1 MRLEEAG
8 VVWTHPNPCKPLD
21 DVRIVFRCDS
31 LHGQE
36 VRFEISDGGH
46 RKYFEK
52 AVTSGD
58 GEAEVMVKPGGTPG
72 VHHIKVW
79 TSLGENEH
87 YGRCGSFRVEA
98 RTGISSDNPV
108 VDESL
113 ELLEEGLRQSIDV
126 ACVEGRRTTY
136 YKHADNSRENFA
148 FPPFAVAALRYFI
161 QDVKTMFEALY
172 GQQWSDGRLPDHIYT
187 DGNPGWNGKRKIRT
201 VMADLETATAAMFCK
216 AWRAHGDDEWVRSLL
231 PSVEATLEYV
241 ISDPNVYDEEHALLK
256 RAHTLDEWDIQFPD
270 GEDGSSF
277 LNEATRFVLMQG
289 DTSAIFEASRL
300 LAELYTTLGREDRAR
315 YWRQRQGHYY
325 WRGNELFW
333 DGVKYR
339 HHIHLDPLDH
349 GDFDEDDQLAMSNS
363 WAITRGFADH
373 DKAVSIIREYMRR
386 LEETGDRFPWWS
398 LQPGYPDEL
407 GYFATEGAW
416 SKKQGE
422 YCNGGLFPWVGG
434 EICRGAFQHG
444 MEELAYTMLCDFHS
458 VITRDHGAVFTW
470 YDLDGNPGIN
480 APHHQTNY
488 DPWGMT
494 PWTQALIEEL
504 AGVQSKGKLFE
515 HVVCCPRWSAA
526 ETRTATAVAH
536 FPASGAY
543 FAYEYQLQSDQI
555 TLSFT
560 GTGRRVTFHVLL
572 PGWEECTEV
581 TLDGA
586 PVQFQQET
594 IEESVYINADA
605 EIEGVHE
612 LAIIGH

>member
-1 MRLEEAG
+1 
-8 VVWTHPNPCKPLD
+8 
-21 DVRIVFRCDS
+21 
-31 LHGQE
+31 
-36 VRFEISDGGH
+36 
-46 RKYFEK
+46 
-52 AVTSGD
+52 
-58 GEAEVMVKPGGTPG
+58 
-72 VHHIKVW
+72 
-79 TSLGENEH
+79 
-87 YGRCGSFRVEA
+87 VEA

-108 VDESL
+108 VDESF
-113 ELLEEGLRQSIDV
+113 ELLEEGLRQSID
-126 ACVEGRRTTY
+126 AAYVEGKRVTY

-172 GQQWSDGRLPDHIYT
+172 GQQWPDGRLPDHIYT
-187 DGNPGWNGKRKIRT
+187 DGNPGWNGKRGIRT

-216 AWRAHGDDEWVRSLL
+216 AWRAHGDDEWIRKLL

-241 ISDPNVYDEEHALLK
+241 ISDPDMHDDEHALLK
-256 RAHTLDEWDIQFPD
+256 RAHTLDEWDTQFPD

-300 LAELYTTLGREDRAR
+300 LAELYTALGREDRAK

-325 WRGNELFW
+325 SRGNEIFW

-444 MEELAYTMLCDFHS
+444 MEELAYTRMH
-458 VITRDHGAVFTW
+458 RGHPGRNAGAVPE
-470 YDLDGNPGIN
+470 GNDRRIRLYQRGCRDRGCARVGDYRSLIRMSRARQRHQAALAAAHSSRIGRSHDKSIRSSNHLSVGVLGVRRNPQIRLRHREEPGQRGIRSGH
-480 APHHQTNY
+480 PSVPIH
-488 DPWGMT
+488 
-494 PWTQALIEEL
+494 
-504 AGVQSKGKLFE
+504 AGAGLGL
-515 HVVCCPRWSAA
+515 H
-526 ETRTATAVAH
+526 
-536 FPASGAY
+536 
-543 FAYEYQLQSDQI
+543 
-555 TLSFT
+555 
-560 GTGRRVTFHVLL
+560 
-572 PGWEECTEV
+572 TER
-581 TLDGA
+581 
-586 PVQFQQET
+586 
-594 IEESVYINADA
+594 ADR
-605 EIEGVHE
+605 
-612 LAIIGH
+612 